1 MEEPVAAGGA
11 APEPRTWLRLDSIR
25 NQLIAF
31 AVLAALIPAI
41 TIAAIAY
48 QQTRKALV
56 ENITAALSST
66 SSQGARELDLW
77 AKERAY
83 DLRVYTGSYEVLEN
97 LERAARSRD
106 VAARNRLTRYLDA
119 VRGRTGDY
127 ELLAVTNLRGTVAAV
142 SPARGTRPEAA
153 LTGLPADWLATVG
166 RDETVLGDAFWD
178 EAGAKTVVTFAVPV
192 TTGNGR
198 SIGALVARFNLGGVA
213 ALLSTYSRGEAHETY
228 VVTTSGR
235 FVTGADGGSAEL
247 MRSGVPADPFAALAG
262 SEGAPV
268 EYTGAD
274 GREFVAVLHR
284 VPRSA
289 WSVLAQVPVV
299 EAYARMG
306 RVRNIALVVFL
317 ALVFG
322 IGWLAYRLGLLI
334 VRPLDRL
341 TRAATTVAG
350 GDLAVEIPVTGGGEV
365 ASLTHVFNDMVT
377 RLRTGRQELE
387 RLSTTDSLTRLYNR
401 RYLMTRLDE
410 EGRRARRTDRPFS
423 LLMIDVDHFK
433 RFNDTYG
440 HHAGDEV
447 LAGVA
452 AVFQECV
459 REVDCAARYGGE
471 EFVIVLPETPAEGA
485 IDVAARIRARLAAE
499 NFPGGK
505 VTLSIG
511 IAEFPADGETPEFVL
526 RAADAALYRAKREG
540 RDRVLRAVRGR
551 FSGDV
556 RPHDP
561 AALRGSRGARSARTP
576 GGGPTKPE

>member
-1 MEEPVAAGGA
+1 MP
-11 APEPRTWLRLDSIR
+11 
-25 NQLIAF
+25 
-31 AVLAALIPAI
+31 
-41 TIAAIAY
+41 
-48 QQTRKALV
+48 
-56 ENITAALSST
+56 
-66 SSQGARELDLW
+66 
-77 AKERAY
+77 
-83 DLRVYTGSYEVLEN
+83 
-97 LERAARSRD
+97 
-106 VAARNRLTRYLDA
+106 
-119 VRGRTGDY
+119 
-127 ELLAVTNLRGTVAAV
+127 
-142 SPARGTRPEAA
+142 
-153 LTGLPADWLATVG
+153 DWLAAVRLDEAVVG
-166 RDETVLGDAFWD
+166 TAFWD
-178 EAGAKTVVTFAVPV
+178 DTAAKAAVTFAVPV

-198 SIGALVARFNLGGVA
+198 VIGALVARISLGGVA
-213 ALLSTYSRGEAHETY
+213 ALLATYARGAPRETY
-228 VVTTSGR
+228 VVTDGGR
-235 FVTGADGGSAEL
+235 FVIGPGGSSMDL
-247 MRSGVPADPFAALAG
+247 MRESIPRESFAMLTDR
-262 SEGAPV
+262 EGTRV
-268 EYTGAD
+268 EYSDARRRD
-274 GREFVAVLHR
+274 IVAVLHR

-289 WSVLAQVPVV
+289 WFVLAQVPLN
-299 EAYARMG
+299 EAYARMS
-306 RVRNIALVVFL
+306 RVRNIALVVFM

-334 VRPLDRL
+334 VGPLDRL

-387 RLSTTDSLTRLYNR
+387 RLSTTDALTRLYNR
-401 RYLMTRLDE
+401 RYLMSRLE
-410 EGRRARRTDRPFS
+410 EEARRARRTDRPFS
-423 LLMIDVDHFK
+423 LLMMDVDHFK
-433 RFNDTYG
+433 RYNDTYG
-440 HHAGDEV
+440 HQAGDEV

-452 AVFQECV
+452 AIFQECV

-499 NFPGGK
+499 AFPGGK

-561 AALRGSRGARSARTP
+561 AMLRGSRGARSARAP
-576 GGGPTKPE
+576 GGPPKPE